1 MLVESDHAFNPDVP
15 VPLTCT
21 VCPTVKAGSPM
32 FADAMPVH
40 MSAVWCCTDQYETPL
55 YPPGLAGL
63 AIVLSWLTKVTMSA
77 PLVKL
82 VEASFHPCPIGAS
95 GLMPSAL
102 LVPLQLVS
110 SAVHSS

>member
-32 FADAMPVH
+32 FAAAMPVH

-55 YPPGLAGL
+55 YPPGPAGL
-63 AIVLSWLTKVTMSA
+63 AIVLSFVTNVWISA

-82 VEASFHPCPIGAS
+82 VEVSFQPCPIGTI
-95 GLMPSAL
+95 GLIPSAL
-102 LVPLQLVS
+102 LVPFQLL
-110 SAVHSS
+110 